1 MKKTH
6 MMLLLSALS
15 LGVCYAEETVEVNL
29 TPLKTAVGTNGWQV
43 GHNGT
48 SGVENPVVDAE
59 TQTISISQSNWSQSY
74 ASLALGTLTGD
85 VALNLADK
93 RDTLTFTC
101 VMDYGSETNV
111 AGTFAIIGNNNTAAV
126 ILGHGTYA
134 ASSLDGINTPVSSF
148 QVGYASTN
156 ADGGF
161 VGGKNFFQL
170 KDGDN
175 NSTKG
180 SILLN
185 ESGVISTGAQYTIS
199 GTLTG
204 VNGTTAKLKLEV
216 KSADNTYTMSVDNI
230 AISSISGLAFS
241 FDGPNTAGGTP
252 TFSNLKVQYKHVPEP
267 ATATLSLL
275 ALAGLC
281 TRRRRK

>member
-6 MMLLLSALS
+6 IMLLLSSLS
-15 LGVCYAEETVEVNL
+15 LGLCYAEETIEVNL
-29 TPLKTAVGTNGWQV
+29 TPLTTAVGEDGWQA

-48 SGVENPVVDAE
+48 HGTENPVVNTE

-85 VALNLADK
+85 VELNLTDR
-93 RDTLTFTC
+93 RDTLTFTY
-101 VMDYGSETNV
+101 VMDYGSSTDV
-111 AGTFAIIGNNNTAAV
+111 AATFTIIGNNNTSAV
-126 ILGHGTYA
+126 ILGHGTY
-134 ASSLDGINTPVSSF
+134 NTVTIDETSIPASSF
-148 QVGYASTN
+148 QVGYASTTV
-156 ADGGF
+156 DGGF
-161 VGGKNFFQL
+161 AGGKNFFQL
-170 KDGDN
+170 KDN
-175 NSTKG
+175 NNTTKG
-180 SILLN
+180 SILSN
-185 ESGVISTGAQYTIS
+185 ESGVVSTGTRYEIS

-204 VNGTTAKLKLEV
+204 VNGMTANLVLEV
-216 KSADNTYTMSVDNI
+216 KSAVDTYTVNVGNI
-230 AISSISGLAFS
+230 TISSISGLAFS